1 MKDFDKKWGVGV
13 CVGGVRESLFGRKLH
28 EKKGNG
34 VGELGGHALGMEN
47 KTGAREQ
54 EQDQE
59 QGKGEEEGG
68 EGERSEAE
76 TGEEEEEAMALATR
90 PQVMCLLRASVSSE
104 GPLRA
109 HCNPRRAQ
117 FVVPRPRNG
126 RI

>member
-1 MKDFDKKWGVGV
+1 VMKDFDKKWGVGV

-68 EGERSEAE
+68 RQRGARQRQ
-76 TGEEEEEAMALATR
+76 G
-90 PQVMCLLRASVSSE
+90 
-104 GPLRA
+104 
-109 HCNPRRAQ
+109 RRRRRQ
-117 FVVPRPRNG
+117 WHWRLDHK
-126 RI
+126 